1 MWTVSNILSF
11 TRLLLAIPMCYLL
24 LNNYNLAAAGIGILG
39 VITDVLDGYFARK
52 LNQITDFGKIID
64 PIADKVI
71 IGTTAL
77 VLIIQGR
84 LPLWFGIIAF
94 SRDILILLGGIYATK
109 KLGLIIPSNF
119 FGKITALALAI
130 TLAFVF
136 LDFPKIAHY
145 AIYISTAMLIISF
158 IAYMVGFI
166 KKLSGQKNNP

>member
-1 MWTVSNILSF
+1 MWTISNLLSF

-71 IGTTAL
+71 VGATAL

-84 LPLWFGIIAF
+84 LPLWFGLIAF
-94 SRDILILLGGIYATK
+94 GRDALILLGGIYATK
-109 KLGLIIPSNF
+109 KLGIIIPSNF
-119 FGKITALALAI
+119 FGKITALFLSI

-136 LDFPKIAHY
+136 LDFPKIAYY

-158 IAYMVGFI
+158 VAYGIGFI
-166 KKLSGQKNNP
+166 KKLSGQKNYS